1 LFAGG
6 KKMSDRTSNTG
17 LKIGALAQQ
26 TASSVETI
34 RYYEQQKLLPQ
45 PARSDGNYRLYNE
58 SHVKRLQFIRHCRAL
73 DMTLDEI
80 RTLLDFR
87 DTPASN
93 CAGVNILLD
102 HHIEH
107 VTHRIKELKAL
118 QMQLKELRTRCTS
131 VQSSTAE
138 CGILQGLADADDR
151 EPKNLGSH
159 SGGCH

>member
-1 LFAGG
+1 
-6 KKMSDRTSNTG
+6 MSDQPSNTG
-17 LKIGALAQQ
+17 FKIGALAQQ

-80 RTLLDFR
+80 RALLAFR
-87 DTPASN
+87 DTPDSN
-93 CAGVNILLD
+93 CEGVNVLLD
-102 HHIEH
+102 HHIQH
-107 VTHRIKELKAL
+107 VAHRLEELKAL
-118 QMQLKELRTRCTS
+118 QSQLKELRTRCTS
-131 VQSSTAE
+131 VQASTSE
-138 CGILQGLADADDR
+138 CGILQGLADANDS
-151 EPKNLGSH
+151 EPRNLGSH